1 MKMIDLRSDTVTR
14 PTPGMLEAIAQAKV
28 GDDVYGDDPTV
39 IAFEEKVA
47 ALFGKEAGLFTAT
60 GSIANQLGIRS
71 LIKPGEELLADER
84 AHVVRAELG
93 AAAVLS
99 GVTTRTFHSPKAR
112 LNPDSAIAL
121 SHPNAGPYLVSTVAI
136 AVENTHKFGGGV
148 VQDIEAIERLHKL
161 ATPLG
166 IKLHLDGAR
175 IWNAHVAT
183 QTPFARYGAC
193 FETVSVCF
201 SKGLGAPIGS
211 MLLSTRE
218 RIEDA
223 RIWRK
228 RFGGGMRQV
237 GLLAAAADFGLTHH
251 LGRLAQDHVN
261 ARKIAEAI
269 HSIDSRLVDL
279 DTVETNIVGIELAN
293 TRTTAGDL
301 AKTLANAGVLSGAL
315 GSHYLRLVTHGDLN
329 SSEIDQAIGVIT
341 SSLRAV
347 I

>member
-14 PTPGMLEAIAQAKV
+14 PSSGMLEAIAKAKV

-39 IAFEEKVA
+39 IAFEAKVA
-47 ALFGKEAGLFTAT
+47 ELFGKEAGLFTAT

-71 LIKPGEELLADER
+71 LIRPGEELLADER

-99 GVTTRTFHSPKAR
+99 GVTTRTFHSPKSR
-112 LNPDSAIAL
+112 LDPDSAIAL
-121 SHPNAGPYLVSTVAI
+121 AHPNAGPYLVSTVAI
-136 AVENTHKFGGGV
+136 AVENTHNFGGGV
-148 VQDIEAIERLHKL
+148 VQNIEAIERLHQL
-161 ATPLG
+161 AAPLG

-175 IWNAHVAT
+175 IWNAHIASNV
-183 QTPFARYGAC
+183 PFARYGAC

-218 RIEDA
+218 RIEDS

-237 GLLAAAADFGLTHH
+237 GLLAAAADYGLTHH
-251 LGRLAQDHVN
+251 LARLAKDHAH

-269 HSIDSRLVDL
+269 SAVDSRLVDL
-279 DTVETNIVGIELAN
+279 DSVETNIVGIELQS
-293 TRTTAGDL
+293 TRSNASDF
-301 AKTLANAGVLSGAL
+301 AKKLEEAGVLSGAL
-315 GSHYLRLVTHGDLN
+315 GSHYLRLVTHGDLI
-329 SSEIDQAIGVIT
+329 SSDIDEAIEVIT
-341 SSLRAV
+341 TSLRAV
-347 I
+347 L

>member
-1 MKMIDLRSDTVTR
+1 
-14 PTPGMLEAIAQAKV
+14 
-28 GDDVYGDDPTV
+28 
-39 IAFEEKVA
+39 
-47 ALFGKEAGLFTAT
+47 
-60 GSIANQLGIRS
+60 
-71 LIKPGEELLADER
+71 
-84 AHVVRAELG
+84 
-93 AAAVLS
+93 
-99 GVTTRTFHSPKAR
+99 
-112 LNPDSAIAL
+112 
-121 SHPNAGPYLVSTVAI
+121 
-136 AVENTHKFGGGV
+136 
-148 VQDIEAIERLHKL
+148 
-161 ATPLG
+161 
-166 IKLHLDGAR
+166 
-175 IWNAHVAT
+175 
-183 QTPFARYGAC
+183 
-193 FETVSVCF
+193 
-201 SKGLGAPIGS
+201 

-251 LGRLAQDHVN
+251 LGRLAQDHAN

-279 DTVETNIVGIELAN
+279 DTVETNIVGIDLTN
-293 TRTTAGDL
+293 TRITAGDL